1 MVRVYVLG
9 LMETPFKVTVTV
21 VEPPAVKAEVFTV
34 ALFVLGSAVTSLPV
48 MAMVMPELAVVF
60 SVTRLT
66 SQGMG
71 KG

>member
-34 ALFVLGSAVTSLPV
+34 ALFVRVKGPV
-48 MAMVMPELAVVF
+48 
-60 SVTRLT
+60 
-66 SQGMG
+66 
-71 KG
+71 